1 MTNTKEKEFNKKTV
15 AEKYDY
21 IKHLHGE
28 IHGFYLKLQN
38 ATAEKK
44 DSERLNQL
52 ISSIRNG
59 MYAAK
64 NIRDAQHDIEQMRNS
79 SNDIKYDFYLESRQ
93 KLLSFSQRIMAMV
106 NSKNQKKSFEEL
118 TNLYHS
124 ISTSYSE
131 TLQLL
136 YKETLANRVSETEI
150 STLINFNRQ
159 LYSYFKSLIFGV
171 KDYLLTPVEGEYF
184 DSLPGFIR

>member
-1 MTNTKEKEFNKKTV
+1 
-15 AEKYDY
+15 
-21 IKHLHGE
+21 
-28 IHGFYLKLQN
+28 
-38 ATAEKK
+38 
-44 DSERLNQL
+44 
-52 ISSIRNG
+52 

-79 SNDIKYDFYLESRQ
+79 SNDIKYDFYLQSRQ
-93 KLLSFSQRIMAMV
+93 KLSGFSQRLMAMV
-106 NSKNQKKSFEEL
+106 NTKNQKNSFEEL

-124 ISTSYSE
+124 ISTGYSE

-136 YKETLANRVSETEI
+136 YKENLVTRVSETEI

-159 LYSYFKSLIFGV
+159 LYSYFKSIIFGV
-171 KDYLLTPVEGEYF
+171 KDYLFTSSEGEYF